1 LPVPGGT
8 FYRSYDNVTYTS
20 MTYPATVDAFYLDK
34 YEITVGRFRQFVN
47 VGMGTQ
53 SSLPA
58 PGAGVHPLIASS
70 GWDAEWNANL
80 PADTAALKAKLKCSA
95 TDQTWT
101 DTAGDNESRPQNC
114 MDWYTAFAFCAWDGG
129 RLPTEAEWNYAAA
142 GGSEQRV
149 YPWSVPPTSTTID
162 DSYAVYCG
170 SSCDSSQNVGSKS
183 PKGDGKWGQSDL
195 AGNLWEWTL
204 DWHGSY
210 QVPCSNCA
218 DLIDPAADSRVIRGG
233 RYFGS
238 APQLLASYRGS
249 VLPGL
254 HNQYVGFRC
263 ARTGPE

>member
-53 SSLPA
+53 SSLPT

-70 GWDAEWNANL
+70 GWDSAWNANL

-101 DTAGDNESRPQNC
+101 DTAGNNESRPQNC

-142 GGSEQRV
+142 GGSEQRA
-149 YPWSVPPTSTTID
+149 YPWSVPPTSATID

-170 SSCDSSQNVGSKS
+170 SSCNSSQNVGSKS

-204 DWHGSY
+204 DWFASY
-210 QVPCSNCA
+210 QAPCSNCA
-218 DLIDPAADSRVIRGG
+218 HLIDTAADSRVIRGG

-238 APQLLASYRGS
+238 ATQLWSSYRGS
-249 VLPGL
+249 ALPEL
-254 HNQYVGFRC
+254 HNQFVGVRC
-263 ARTGPE
+263 ARTGSQ

>member
-8 FYRSYDNVTYTS
+8 FYRSYDVTYTS
-20 MTYPATVDAFYLDK
+20 LTSPATVDAFYLDK

-47 VGMGTQ
+47 AGMGTQ
-53 SSLPA
+53 GSSPA
-58 PGAGVHPLIASS
+58 SGDGAHPLIAGS
-70 GWDAEWNANL
+70 GWDSAWKANL
-80 PADTAALKAKLKCSA
+80 PVDTAALQAALKCSA

-101 DTAGDNESRPQNC
+101 DTAGANERRPQNC

-129 RLPTEAEWNYAAA
+129 RLPTEAEWSYAAA
-142 GGSEQRV
+142 GGSEQRA
-149 YPWSVPPTSTTID
+149 YPWSVPPTSATID

-204 DWHGSY
+204 DWRGSY

-233 RYFGS
+233 RYYGG
-238 APQLLASYRGS
+238 ATQLWSSYRGS
-249 VLPGL
+249 ALPVL
-254 HNQYVGFRC
+254 HNQSAGSRC
-263 ARTGPE
+263 ARTGSE